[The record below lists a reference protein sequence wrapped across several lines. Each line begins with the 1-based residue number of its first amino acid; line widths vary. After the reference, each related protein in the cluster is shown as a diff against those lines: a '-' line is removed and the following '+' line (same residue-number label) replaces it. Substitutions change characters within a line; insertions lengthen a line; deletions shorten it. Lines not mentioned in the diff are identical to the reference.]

1 MAIYIKQRR
10 KKKVDKNCCSTYAHL
25 YPTWHW
31 VSPCCIFFTL
41 GYVHRYNSSFFASK
55 WGRGLKVD
63 HQKIFIPPYHKDLT
77 KGWSWNRY
85 SSLAPII
92 WATLDGPHAPPS
104 LLLEEVA
111 VPRFLLTY
119 IHAKLCFTS
128 SIETLK
134 YQPSKNSWL
143 LPSKWYLRERE
154 REREKERKKEDKTKQ
169 NTIQKSTKLSIIHSC
184 VMHDSYLS
192 PTASWRRAQ
201 CPCLSL
207 SLLNNKITFSLS
219 ERTIV
224 RTTQINA
231 SHNAQRVE
239 NMNIAWLL
247 SLSNSKLKKSTKPM
261 SLSFPLSLCSLTKL
275 DILFQKGPIAENWA
289 NPCFLWCTKSWK
301 HEHWSWNR
309 RNTERGGEGGIVLS
323 LPTVRITSFCHW
335 SGRHGTLL

>member
-154 REREKERKKEDKTKQ
+154 RERERERKKERGQNKTKH
-169 NTIQKSTKLSIIHSC
+169 NTKKHQTVNHSFLCHAWFLS
-184 VMHDSYLS
+184 
-192 PTASWRRAQ
+192 
-201 CPCLSL
+201 
-207 SLLNNKITFSLS
+207 F
-219 ERTIV
+219 
-224 RTTQINA
+224 
-231 SHNAQRVE
+231 
-239 NMNIAWLL
+239 
-247 SLSNSKLKKSTKPM
+247 SNSKLKKSTMPM
-261 SLSFPLSLCSLTKL
+261 SLSLFAQQQNHIFSFRKDHCKNYTNQCFP
-275 DILFQKGPIAENWA
+275 Q
-289 NPCFLWCTKSWK
+289 CTESWK
-301 HEHWSWNR
+301 HEHCM
-309 RNTERGGEGGIVLS
+309 TL
-323 LPTVRITSFCHW
+323 IT
-335 SGRHGTLL
+335 LQ

>member
-77 KGWSWNRY
+77 KGWFWNRY

-154 REREKERKKEDKTKQ
+154 RERKKERKRTKQ
-169 NTIQKSTKLSIIHSC
+169 NKTQYKKAPNCQSFILVSC
-184 VMHDSYLS
+184 MILIFLQQQV
-192 PTASWRRAQ
+192 
-201 CPCLSL
+201 
-207 SLLNNKITFSLS
+207 
-219 ERTIV
+219 EEE
-224 RTTQINA
+224 
-231 SHNAQRVE
+231 HNAHV
-239 NMNIAWLL
+239 
-247 SLSNSKLKKSTKPM
+247 S
-261 SLSFPLSLCSLTKL
+261 LSLCSTTKSHF
-275 DILFQKGPIAENWA
+275 LFQKGP
-289 NPCFLWCTKSWK
+289 L
-301 HEHWSWNR
+301 
-309 RNTERGGEGGIVLS
+309 
-323 LPTVRITSFCHW
+323 
-335 SGRHGTLL
+335 